1 MYVSLLLFNS
11 IFSRASSKI
20 ERFCINIVRARY
32 EREGAIGENGEEDWK
47 KERERERSGAKNLLQ
62 NNKLSPDDFCRR
74 VFRGWLLPEVTSL
87 FLTDDAI
94 IQVLGD
100 VQENGLPRPR
110 LALCRAPRVSATWH
124 SVWFCYSIQ
133 LNA

>member
-1 MYVSLLLFNS
+1 MHK
-11 IFSRASSKI
+11 R
-20 ERFCINIVRARY
+20 
-32 EREGAIGENGEEDWK
+32 REDSEHE
-47 KERERERSGAKNLLQ
+47 KEVEGAKNLLQ

-100 VQENGLPRPR
+100 VQENGLLRPR
-110 LALCRAPRVSATWH
+110 LALCQAPVRHGTVSGFAIP
-124 SVWFCYSIQ
+124 S
-133 LNA
+133 N

>member
-1 MYVSLLLFNS
+1 M
-11 IFSRASSKI
+11 R
-20 ERFCINIVRARY
+20 RR
-32 EREGAIGENGEEDWK
+32 REGSEHR
-47 KERERERSGAKNLLQ
+47 KEVRGAKNLLQ

-110 LALCRAPRVSATWH
+110 LALCRAPVRHGTVSGFAIP
-124 SVWFCYSIQ
+124 S
-133 LNA
+133 N